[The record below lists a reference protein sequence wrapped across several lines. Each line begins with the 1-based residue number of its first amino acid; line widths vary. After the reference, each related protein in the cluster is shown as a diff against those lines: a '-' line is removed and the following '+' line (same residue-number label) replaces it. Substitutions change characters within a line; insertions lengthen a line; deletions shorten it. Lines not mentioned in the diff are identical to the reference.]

1 MTLPKWRYSGD
12 VTINVKQSD
21 NILCKNT
28 FASIGK
34 KFRIYLF
41 KKNTEEWR
49 IGTLWRD
56 VSEKKKR
63 SPHLDLAPWLPPAAS
78 LDRTWVGQSQP
89 NLEHSHSSKLMSQ
102 EKWNN
107 LIFDRLTIIT
117 LLFRGADNHYQLSGI
132 SLFLYFSLKFVN
144 WISPSWLV
152 QGKPL
157 SPS

>member
-1 MTLPKWRYSGD
+1 MSNNLITFCAKTFLHPLAKIKGLKLISKTHWRVKVKGKVNFKGKISG
-12 VTINVKQSD
+12 KQR
-21 NILCKNT
+21 KM
-28 FASIGK
+28 
-34 KFRIYLF
+34 R
-41 KKNTEEWR
+41 
-49 IGTLWRD
+49 
-56 VSEKKKR
+56 
-63 SPHLDLAPWLPPAAS
+63 PHLDLAPWLPPAAS

-107 LIFDRLTIIT
+107 LIFDRLTIMT

-144 WISPSWLV
+144 WISPRWLG